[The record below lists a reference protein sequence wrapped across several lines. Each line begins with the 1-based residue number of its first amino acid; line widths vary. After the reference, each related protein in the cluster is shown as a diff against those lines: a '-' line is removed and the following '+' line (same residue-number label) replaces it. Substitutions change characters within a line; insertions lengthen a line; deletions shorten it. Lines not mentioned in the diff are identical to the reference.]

1 MNPEKLRKMQE
12 QVRTGGKGSV
22 RRKRKV
28 AVKSTVRRT
37 IAVSLSLFVCVCQ
50 FDAKRKKGF
59 FFFFFIMKK
68 KNNFFASFR
77 QRVALRSRFSR
88 EPHRSLISSPNG
100 AE

>member
-37 IAVSLSLFVCVCQ
+37 IAVSLSLFVCLCLSIRCE
-50 FDAKRKKGF
+50 AEERL

-68 KNNFFASFR
+68 K
-77 QRVALRSRFSR
+77 
-88 EPHRSLISSPNG
+88 
-100 AE
+100 